1 MLLSFHACK
10 QKLLAATVSAAFND
24 LFLFDCHRWLSGVS
38 SSHCVQMVD
47 IFRFFCCC
55 LFKKK
60 LLLSSYSGEAD
71 QCDIQVVWSLQDL
84 CIIVRHSAHRWKH
97 QPHKRKPAKVVASLS
112 NYKLRSQNVRKIN
125 PTVNV
130 VATLLACQVTAALL
144 WWLLCPARE
153 PLASITD
160 KPPFVDLSP
169 QFSFYRVLCLK
180 RCLHCVFSFSVSC
193 R

>member
-1 MLLSFHACK
+1 MHANKNCWQPQFRPLSMICFC
-10 QKLLAATVSAAFND
+10 LTVTVDSVESPRPTAS
-24 LFLFDCHRWLSGVS
+24 RWL
-38 SSHCVQMVD
+38 
-47 IFRFFCCC
+47 IFLDFLAFLGFF
-55 LFKKK
+55 LNIFWAHT
-60 LLLSSYSGEAD
+60 LGRGD

-84 CIIVRHSAHRWKH
+84 CVIVRHSPHRWKH